1 MADTPNIRLTFLEAN
16 QAQKHITVNEAFR
29 ALDALVQPAVES
41 SGLNTPPGSPVD
53 GARYVVGAAPTGAWA
68 DQAFSIAAW
77 QDGAWAFY
85 PPAEGWSVWDRAT
98 DAALTF
104 LGGVWVRQASLPFP
118 DNLFRLADDADPTR
132 LAAFD
137 LSGLSAGTTRTF
149 TLPNLSATLAHLGNA
164 TQTFTGATTFS
175 NAAVTIGTATT
186 TATYGIGTGGTT
198 TGVTKT
204 VNLGTGGAAGSTT
217 VINLGSTTAGALGS
231 TIINSP
237 SVTFAA
243 SVTAIGAAAANI
255 TALGL
260 GLGGASPDA
269 SNRLSINAAATL
281 LNNAG
286 GSHEATINKASAGND
301 ASLALKTGFSARAL
315 FGLLGTDDVT
325 LKVSPNG
332 SAFFDAFVIDR
343 ATGRAEFPE
352 PLILP
357 GLAAI
362 PAVPPAGKLAL
373 YGRQRAGAPW
383 LEVVRPSGRD
393 FPLQPHTGLNRIGIW
408 APVSGTTIAAQGIA
422 LTSVGTVSHTALTAG
437 SLLNSSRRWR
447 VTSAAVVDSV
457 CDQRS
462 AVTTCWR
469 GNAAGFG
476 GFTFVARIS
485 LTTLQATGMGFFGLL
500 SSVAALA
507 VTTTV
512 ATLVETIGIG
522 FQRGTHTNWQ
532 LVRND
537 ATGAPTLVDLGAGF
551 PVVAA
556 GLITLTIWC
565 PAAGTSIWLRAVN
578 ELTGAIFETEVTT
591 DLPQATTFLAPR
603 LFLNNGATA
612 AAVAF
617 ECTGLYLE
625 TDY

>member
-1 MADTPNIRLTFLEAN
+1 MARDGTLGFFALRDSLAEA
-16 QAQKHITVNEAFR
+16 QFA
-29 ALDALVQPAVES
+29 
-41 SGLNTPPGSPVD
+41 
-53 GARYVVGAAPTGAWA
+53 
-68 DQAFSIAAW
+68 
-77 QDGAWAFY
+77 
-85 PPAEGWSVWDRAT
+85 
-98 DAALTF
+98 AALSRRMLEDGRAAQPSDIALLVPET
-104 LGGVWVRQASLPFP
+104 
-118 DNLFRLADDADPTR
+118 PTR
-132 LAAFD
+132 LAHLAEAFAD
-137 LSGLSAGTTRTF
+137 QGVPLSGLPEAAGLRD
-149 TLPNLSATLAHLGNA
+149 LVGEVATLALRCLRPPA
-164 TQTFTGATTFS
+164 PAMALASLAVLPLMPWPAVTGAALARDLMRGNYRPTRHRPSQERRRFRMRPS
-175 NAAVTIGTATT
+175 RSARRRRPPLMAF
-186 TATYGIGTGGTT
+186 GTGGTT

-204 VNLGTGGAAGSTT
+204 VNLGTGGVAGSTT
-217 VINLGSTTAGALGS
+217 VINLGSTTAGALGM
-231 TIINSP
+231 TVINTP
-237 SVTFAA
+237 TVTFAS
-243 SVTAIGAAAANI
+243 SVTAIGAAAANV

-269 SNRLSINAAATL
+269 SNRLSVNAAATL

-286 GSHEATINKASAGND
+286 GSHEATINKAASGND

-315 FGLLGTDDVT
+315 FGLLGSDDVT

-357 GLAAI
+357 GLSAI

-373 YGRQRAGAPW
+373 YCRQRAGAPW

-422 LTSVGTVSHTALTAG
+422 LTIVGTVSHTALTAG

-457 CDQRS
+457 CDQRE

-469 GNAAGFG
+469 GNAAGLG

-485 LTTLQATGMGFFGLL
+485 LTALQATGMGFFGLL
-500 SSVAALA
+500 ASIAALA
-507 VTTTV
+507 VTTTLT
-512 ATLVETIGIG
+512 TLVEAIGLG
-522 FQRGTHTNWQ
+522 FQRGTHANWQ

-551 PVVAA
+551 PVVTA

-578 ELTGAIFETEVTT
+578 ELTGAVFEQEVTT
-591 DLPQATTFLAPR
+591 DLPQAATFLAPR

-617 ECTGLYLE
+617 ESTGLYLE
-625 TDY
+625 TDF